1 MKERS
6 TAWTFW
12 IPRGSPADKI
22 PAVGGFPQSR
32 AKVTRPFW
40 TLVCPAR
47 GDGSWKKITKSYLN
61 QWSIERRFDI
71 EQGYLL
77 EFFWK
82 GTQASRSDSGV
93 SMDGTRTEGGKGKAE
108 QEEGLFQQY
117 ILRRNARVYRLT
129 DSSCLPDT
137 QAKPTPVVCIG
148 QPLQEIGTPHQP
160 FQIFSESR
168 INGGTPYR
176 RNQSPS
182 GDRIF
187 GDFSLYRD
195 AVK

>member
-1 MKERS
+1 
-6 TAWTFW
+6 
-12 IPRGSPADKI
+12 
-22 PAVGGFPQSR
+22 
-32 AKVTRPFW
+32 
-40 TLVCPAR
+40 
-47 GDGSWKKITKSYLN
+47 
-61 QWSIERRFDI
+61 
-71 EQGYLL
+71 
-77 EFFWK
+77 
-82 GTQASRSDSGV
+82 
-93 SMDGTRTEGGKGKAE
+93 MDGTRTEGGKGKAE

-195 AVK
+195 VVKYAPSIGGWYIRAFQRSFQSRVAVAGNAVVLTMLIFLNFIRVLTLTRVYPIPHFHLFFNVFFLLRLLKFQTYLCACRIRGKFRSRYVT